1 MSDFERATGIMI
13 IARSAEGIVF
23 VSTDFGMW
31 WGMLFTVLLLT
42 ACVTDIRARR
52 IPNGLVL
59 LILASG
65 FLFRVSS
72 SQISTAILTSSAG
85 CALGFAIWIGF
96 WLLGLLG
103 AGDVK
108 FFAAA
113 GAWLGPGPIW
123 RAALMA
129 ALLGGVLAVVTLL
142 RQGVFRDSVEKTALA
157 LSSRSLSVLVPTND
171 DVDIGKR
178 HLPYGVALA
187 GGALMVAWLPYI
199 LA

>member
-1 MSDFERATGIMI
+1 M
-13 IARSAEGIVF
+13 F

-199 LA
+199 MA